1 MSKPCNLDTS
11 QIDERKPDGVG
22 LRFELDEK
30 QYLVLMFIESSY
42 LLITVDDGSVY
53 IGGTGFNAEGCRL
66 YHHQTEIIQGFLG
79 VRLERNG
86 EVIGSIEF
94 STKEII
100 LTLDETKKKISL
112 NLNDDAR
119 TRIEGMFA
127 RAGGLH

>member
-1 MSKPCNLDTS
+1 MSKPCKLDTP
-11 QIDERKPDGVG
+11 QMDERKPDGVG
-22 LRFELDEK
+22 LRFELDGK

-66 YHHQTEIIQGFLG
+66 YHHQTEIFRGFLG

-86 EVIGSIEF
+86 KAIGSIEF

-119 TRIEGMFA
+119 ARIEGMFA